1 MKSVCKKIIYEKY
14 IVNEFGEGIK
24 RVMGSAENFLASNS
38 NVIGLGMPAVGAG
51 ISMAMSAKDA
61 IQRKMME
68 YKWKKKGCDQ
78 EINPQLKQQCE
89 IRHRNMLIASVG
101 KEKGRCRGAKDPQ
114 ACMNQ
119 IDQRINVLR
128 NQNAAEYS
136 GE

>member
-1 MKSVCKKIIYEKY
+1 MNSVCKKVIYEKY
-14 IVNEFGEGIK
+14 IVNEFSLTGAMQG
-24 RVMGSAENFLASNS
+24 AENFISKNS

-51 ISMAMSAKDA
+51 LSMAISAKDA

-68 YKWKKKGCDQ
+68 HKWKRKGCDQ

-89 IRHRNMLIASVG
+89 VRQRNMLIASIG

-114 ACMNQ
+114 ACMAQ
-119 IDQRINVLR
+119 IDQRISTLR
-128 NQNAAEYS
+128 GQNAQEYS

>member
-1 MKSVCKKIIYEKY
+1 MNSVCKKIIYEKY
-14 IVNEFGEGIK
+14 IANENVFDTVEG
-24 RVMGSAENFLASNS
+24 LAGKYG

-51 ISMAMSAKDA
+51 ISMAMGAKDA
-61 IQRKMME
+61 IQRKMLE

-89 IRHRNMLIASVG
+89 IRHRNMLIASIA

-114 ACMNQ
+114 ACAAQ
-119 IDQRINVLR
+119 IDQRISTLR
-128 NQNAAEYS
+128 GQNAQEYA

>member
-1 MKSVCKKIIYEKY
+1 MNSVCKKIIYEKY
-14 IVNEFGEGIK
+14 IANENVFDTVEG
-24 RVMGSAENFLASNS
+24 LAGKYG

-51 ISMAMSAKDA
+51 ISMALSAKDA

-68 YKWKKKGCDQ
+68 YKWKKRGCDQ

-89 IRHRNMLIASVG
+89 IRHRNMLIASIA

-114 ACMNQ
+114 ACMAQ
-119 IDQRINVLR
+119 IDQRISTLR
-128 NQNAAEYS
+128 GQNAQEYA